1 MWSEAKTTYSN
12 CDCKMIAGIKHER
25 QNLRIMTSVE
35 GMREISAKPHMK
47 E

>member
-1 MWSEAKTTYSN
+1 MWSEDKN
-12 CDCKMIAGIKHER
+12 NLFDCKMIAGIKHER